1 MSIYFQFPAIDDYP
15 NPIFSIKYEDKK
27 KLSIIEDDDLTVDE
41 VEELKNYLTFKQ
53 L

>member
-15 NPIFSIKYEDKK
+15 NLNYSTKNDVENEQNLKDEDI
-27 KLSIIEDDDLTVDE
+27 LSVDQII
-41 VEELKNYLTFKQ
+41 ELKNYLTFKQ

>member
-15 NPIFSIKYEDKK
+15 TPVFSIEFEDKQK
-27 KLSIIEDDDLTVDE
+27 TDLKDENSLTVDQII
-41 VEELKNYLTFKQ
+41 ELKNYLTFKQ